1 MITEQ
6 NIIQVLNQEIEG
18 REAMAKNQEW
28 AIMSDGFLYIGDDTI
43 TNDSFLNKDI
53 MQWFVNK
60 QPEVS
65 QQAVNELEWL
75 SAEECAIYLKYY
87 YNQNV
92 GKS

>member
-6 NIIQVLNQEIEG
+6 NIIQILNQEIEG
-18 REAMAKNQEW
+18 REVVAPNQEW
-28 AIMSDGFLYIGDDTI
+28 AIMWDEFLYIGNDII
-43 TNDSFLNKDI
+43 TNDSYLSKDI
-53 MQWFVNK
+53 MQWFINN

-65 QQAVNELEWL
+65 QQALNELAWL

-92 GKS
+92 GE